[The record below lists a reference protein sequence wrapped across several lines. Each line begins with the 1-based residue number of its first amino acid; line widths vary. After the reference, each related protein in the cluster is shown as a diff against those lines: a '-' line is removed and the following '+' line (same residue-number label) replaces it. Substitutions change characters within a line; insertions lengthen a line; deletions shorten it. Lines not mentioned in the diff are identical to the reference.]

1 MKQKT
6 TGIMIL
12 AAGSSSRLGQPKQF
26 LQFNGKTLLF
36 HTAEQALK
44 ITDHVIVVSGAEPIG
59 IEKQLNSVVN
69 INNENW
75 EKGMGSSLRKGLK
88 EMLLLHPGLDNC
100 IVTVC
105 DQPFIDSSVFQSLID
120 QQEASGKGMV
130 ASAYAETSGVPVLFT
145 SGYFDDLLSLPD
157 TGGAKMLISTYRH
170 DAAEIPFEKGAIDID
185 TMEDYQKLTG
195 GL

>member
-120 QQEASGKGMV
+120 QQEASGKGIV
-130 ASAYAETSGVPVLFT
+130 ASVYAATSGVPVLFT
-145 SGYFDDLLSLPD
+145 SGYFGDLLSLPD
-157 TGGAKMLISTYRH
+157 TGGAKMLISTYQH

>member
-1 MKQKT
+1 MKKKT

-44 ITDHVIVVSGAEPIG
+44 ITDHVIVVSGAEPID

-120 QQEASGKGMV
+120 QQEASGKGIV
-130 ASAYAETSGVPVLFT
+130 ASAYAAISGVPVLFT